1 MVLTE
6 KQELAVKKMPYIRTQ
21 VYKSKD
27 GKYLINKTVI
37 TTVKPVTYMQTIL
50 DNEPQPVEEDM
61 SELIEE

>member
-6 KQELAVKKMPYIRTQ
+6 KQEMAVKKMPYIQTQ

-27 GKYLINKTVI
+27 GKYLINRTVI
-37 TTVKPVTYMQTIL
+37 TTVKPVAYMQTIL
-50 DNEPQPVEEDM
+50 DNDPQPVEEDM